1 MKFQGKAHPLRRA
14 KSVQL
19 PLQSQQLII
28 HGGDELVA
36 ELIEGHR
43 LGQLEIILLFLLVV
57 FILGFVL
64 DWISVLIIVLPISD
78 PIIRASAI
86 DPLWFGV
93 MVCIVLQ
100 TSYLTPPMAPSIFY
114 LRSIAPREMTYG
126 DMYKGVAPFVAA
138 QLLTLLMV
146 AFYPATATWL
156 PEVLFG
162 F

>member
-1 MKFQGKAHPLRRA
+1 MGSEMCIRDRVMMIVIGGVLFA
-14 KSVQL
+14 SIF
-19 PLQSQQLII
+19 II

-36 ELIEGHR
+36 EIIEGHQ
-43 LGQLEIILLFLLVV
+43 LGQIEIILLFLLVV

-78 PIIRASAI
+78 PIVRASEI

-126 DMYKGVAPFVAA
+126 DMYKGVAPFVVA